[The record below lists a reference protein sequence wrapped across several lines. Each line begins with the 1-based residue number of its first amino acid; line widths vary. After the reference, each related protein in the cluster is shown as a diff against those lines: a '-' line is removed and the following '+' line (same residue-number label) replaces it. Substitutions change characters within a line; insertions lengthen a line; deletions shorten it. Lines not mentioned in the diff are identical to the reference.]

1 MHSLVSFEEKSPI
14 WKKISS
20 LCPRLSLSLSP
31 FSMPGKA
38 GFFFFESWFYIIKKL
53 GLHRPESLAPLK
65 GTFSL
70 VFKNRT

>member
-1 MHSLVSFEEKSPI
+1 MHSLVSFEEKSPSI

-20 LCPRLSLSLSP
+20 LCPGLSLSLS
-31 FSMPGKA
+31 
-38 GFFFFESWFYIIKKL
+38 FFYAWESWFYIIKKL